1 MLRHTYGLI
10 GTSLSHSFSKDYFT
24 QKFDSLKLPHEYL
37 NFELN
42 SIHEIKDL
50 IETQKDLRG
59 LNVTIPFK
67 ESIIPHLDEIDPI
80 AAQIGAVNTVSITDG
95 KLKGFNTDAFG
106 FKQLIK
112 PFFKGHHE
120 RALILGSGGASKA
133 VRFVL
138 EDLGVECNTVSRNP
152 DTTQLN
158 YNQLNNHIL
167 NAYLLIVNATPLGMF
182 PTINACPNI
191 PYDLLSE
198 RHLLIDLIY
207 NPSKTAFMQKGEL
220 RNATVING
228 TTMLHQQAERSWSI
242 WQ

>member
-1 MLRHTYGLI
+1 MPRRTYGLI
-10 GTSLSHSFSKDYFT
+10 GKSLSHSFSKDYFT
-24 QKFDSLKLPHEYL
+24 QKFDSLNLPHKYF

-42 SIHEIKDL
+42 SIHEIMDL

-80 AAQIGAVNTVSITDG
+80 AAQIGAVNTVSITEG

-138 EDLGVECNTVSRNP
+138 ENLGVECNTVSRNP

-158 YNQLNNHIL
+158 YNQLNNHVL
-167 NAYLLIVNATPLGMF
+167 NAHLLIVNTTPLGMF

-191 PYDLLSE
+191 PYDLLTE

>member
-207 NPSKTAFMQKGEL
+207 NPSKTTFMQKGEL